1 MKKIFYVVFVVL
13 MVLSFSVLAQAQ
25 SNTKGIYVGLVGGY
39 VIPTMD
45 GNLVAGGTPV
55 AYDYDLDLKN
65 GYLVGAKVGW
75 LTPFSNR
82 ALAVE
87 FEYNHIENKMD
98 SWDNFIM
105 TGLDAET
112 DGKVKIDSFMFN
124 LLARY
129 PTGRFHPY
137 IGAGAG
143 CAFVKISDMDHTY
156 MGSFVALITGGS
168 DTVFAYQVMAGLD
181 FDITQNIIIGMSY
194 KYFVLDKISFDNNVI
209 GLWDGPGRPELDY
222 KAHNIMLS
230 LSYMF

>member
-1 MKKIFYVVFVVL
+1 MKKLFYVVFVVL

-25 SNTKGIYVGLVGGY
+25 SSTKGIYVGLIGGY
-39 VIPTMD
+39 VIPSTLN
-45 GNLVAGGTPV
+45 GNSTPV
-55 AYDYDLDLKN
+55 GAPIAYDYDLDLKN

-98 SWDNFIM
+98 YWDNFLG
-105 TGLDAET
+105 TGLEAET

-124 LLARY
+124 LIARY

-137 IGAGAG
+137 LGAGAG
-143 CAFVKISDMDHTY
+143 CAYVKMSDMDHSF
-156 MGSFVALITGGS
+156 MGSYIGTINGGS

-194 KYFVLDKISFDNNVI
+194 KYLVLDKISFDSFNNI
-209 GLWDGPGRPELDY
+209 WGPSKTELDY

-230 LSYMF
+230 LSYVF